1 MLISRELRE
10 KNIAEYLLY
19 MWQVEDMIRAAQFD
33 EGRLF
38 SVVLASDQPE
48 EVKKEWCQWYSDLIA
63 MMTTEGVREKGHLQ
77 INNNI
82 LILLEDLHA
91 RLMASS
97 KCPEYHEA
105 YYRVLPVIVE
115 FRQKGGQVSKNELEN
130 CFDLLYGVWMLR
142 LRRAEVSAG
151 TADAAAQVSSFLAR
165 LAELYGKDRA
175 GQLVLN
181 DED

>member
-1 MLISRELRE
+1 MLISKELRE

-19 MWQVEDMIRAAQFD
+19 MWQVEDMLRGAAFD
-33 EGRLF
+33 EGRLDA
-38 SVVLASDQPE
+38 VVMASDQPDN
-48 EVKKEWCQWYSDLIA
+48 VKKEWCQWYSDLIS
-63 MMTTEGVREKGHLQ
+63 MMTAEGVREKGHLQ

-82 LILLEDLHA
+82 IILLEDLHA

-105 YYRVLPVIVE
+105 YYHVLPVIVE
-115 FRQKGGQVSKNELEN
+115 FRQKDGQASKNELEN

-142 LRRAEVSAG
+142 LRRADISAG

-165 LAELYGKDRA
+165 LADYYRKDKA
-175 GQLVLN
+175 GQLVLDN
-181 DED
+181 ED